1 MENMRI
7 TMKAKDA
14 AEYLGC
20 SYWLLLE
27 LVKKKEIPC
36 VLMGNRKLFRKV
48 TLDQWLVNMESL
60 SVVSKTVADNEMIR
74 KIKK

>member
-36 VLMGNRKLFRKV
+36 VLMGNRKLFRKE
-48 TLDQWLVNMESL
+48 TLDQWLINMESL
-60 SVVSKTVADNEMIR
+60 SVERTAVGDCEKLRKT
-74 KIKK
+74 KK